1 MSMNQNQSAT
11 RENVNGY
18 GTMLDMLTDVGS

>member
-1 MSMNQNQSAT
+1 MIMNQNPSAT